1 MKKHLKSINLKQF
14 DQAVKFLTRPFD
26 NKLSLDQA
34 TAIQTLLDRIEYS
47 NKDREFQSGK
57 LSKLRNEN
65 FQMESVIKNMI
76 AETNNRL
83 AENA

>member
-83 AENA
+83 QNA